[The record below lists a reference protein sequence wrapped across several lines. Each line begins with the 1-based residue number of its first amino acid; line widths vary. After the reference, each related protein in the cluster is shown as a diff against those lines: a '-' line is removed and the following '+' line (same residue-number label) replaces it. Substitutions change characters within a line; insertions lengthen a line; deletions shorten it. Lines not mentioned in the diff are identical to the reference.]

1 LGPEYDYEYEYEH
14 QTKRNCAGV
23 LALLL
28 VLGAAGVARAQDEG
42 AVVRVIAEEAEV
54 RTGPGFAYRAVYTAT
69 RGETLKADSRASRDY
84 WFHVV
89 LPDGTYGWII
99 GDQVLPLDVDP
110 TAPQPPTWGDR
121 FAAAVFSPPPLVA
134 SDVSLSFS
142 AGLLG
147 GEGMLLFRPAILV
160 APHLGVEGFIGE
172 TVGEQTDV
180 IYYGGGANLYLWP
193 SWPVT
198 MFVAVGGGGAKGR
211 KKADL
216 YTVNPGHYA
225 MANAGGGLLIALK
238 KRITL
243 RFDFRDY
250 VVFGANY
257 TQELKEFSGG
267 LAVLF

>member
-1 LGPEYDYEYEYEH
+1 M
-14 QTKRNCAGV
+14 RAMA
-23 LALLL
+23 ALLL
-28 VLGAAGVARAQDEG
+28 VLAGAGVARADEEG

-54 RTGPGFAYRAVYTAT
+54 RTGPGFAYRTIYVAA
-69 RGETLKADSRASRDY
+69 RGETLQADARASRDY

-89 LPDGTYGWII
+89 LPDGTYGWIV
-99 GDQVLPLDVDP
+99 GDQVLPLEVDA
-110 TAPQPPTWGDR
+110 TAPRPPTWGER
-121 FAAAVFSPPPLVA
+121 FVSAVFSPAPLA
-134 SDVSLSFS
+134 AADVSLSFS

-147 GEGMLLFRPAILV
+147 GEGMLLFRPAVLL
-160 APHLGVEGFIGE
+160 APHLGLEGFVGE

-180 IYYGGGANLYLWP
+180 LYYGAGANLYLWP
-193 SWPVT
+193 SSPVT
-198 MFVAVGGGGAKGR
+198 PFVAGGAGGAKGR

-225 MANAGGGLLIALK
+225 MANVGGGLLIALK

-243 RFDFRDY
+243 RADFRDY
-250 VVFGANY
+250 VIFGANY

>member
-1 LGPEYDYEYEYEH
+1 MKGAVAIVLLAAL
-14 QTKRNCAGV
+14 AG
-23 LALLL
+23 LAH
-28 VLGAAGVARAQDEG
+28 AEEEG

-54 RTGPGFAYRAVYTAT
+54 RTGPGFAYRAIYTAT
-69 RGETLKADSRASRDY
+69 RGETLKAEKRASHDY

-99 GDQVLPLDVDP
+99 GDQVLPLEVD
-110 TAPQPPTWGDR
+110 TAPPGPPSLGER
-121 FAAAVFSPPPLVA
+121 FVAAVFSPPPLA
-134 SDVSLSFS
+134 SSDVSLSFS
-142 AGLLG
+142 AGVLG
-147 GEGMLLFRPAILV
+147 GEGMLLFRPAIML
-160 APHLGVEGFIGE
+160 APHLSLEGVIGE

-180 IYYGGGANLYLWP
+180 VYYGGGPNLYLFP
-193 SWPVT
+193 SSPVT
-198 MFVAVGGGGAKGR
+198 LFVAGGVGGALGR

-216 YTVNPGHYA
+216 YTVKPGHYA
-225 MANAGGGLLIALK
+225 QANVGGGLLVALK

-250 VVFGANY
+250 VIFGANY

>member
-1 LGPEYDYEYEYEH
+1 VRARLEVAALLG
-14 QTKRNCAGV
+14 
-23 LALLL
+23 LAL
-28 VLGAAGVARAQDEG
+28 AGRAHADEEG
-42 AVVRVIAEEAEV
+42 AVVRVIAEQAEV

-69 RGETLKADSRASRDY
+69 RGETLKAEARATQDY

-89 LPDGTYGWII
+89 LPDGTYGWIV
-99 GDQVLPLDVDP
+99 GDQVLPIEVDTTP
-110 TAPQPPTWGDR
+110 AGPPSWGDR
-121 FAAAVFSPPPLVA
+121 FVAAVFSPAPLAA

-142 AGLLG
+142 AGVLG
-147 GEGMLLFRPAILV
+147 GEGMLLFRPAILL
-160 APHLGVEGFIGE
+160 APHLGLEGFIGE

-180 IYYGGGANLYLWP
+180 VYYGGGANLYLWP
-193 SWPVT
+193 SSPVT
-198 MFVAVGGGGAKGR
+198 LFLAGGGGGAMGR

-216 YTVNPGHYA
+216 YTVKPGHYA

-250 VVFGANY
+250 VIFGANY

>member
-1 LGPEYDYEYEYEH
+1 M
-14 QTKRNCAGV
+14 A
-23 LALLL
+23 AL
-28 VLGAAGVARAQDEG
+28 VLLAAARPARAEEEG

-54 RTGPGFAYRAVYTAT
+54 RTGPGFAYRAIYTAT
-69 RGETLKADSRASRDY
+69 RGETLKADARASRDY

-99 GDQVLPLDVDP
+99 GDQVLPLEVDASP
-110 TAPQPPTWGDR
+110 PPPPTWGER
-121 FAAAVFSPPPLVA
+121 FVAAVFSPPPLA
-134 SDVSLSFS
+134 SSDVSLSFS

-147 GEGMLLFRPAILV
+147 GEGMLLFRPAILL
-160 APHLGVEGFIGE
+160 APHLAIEGFVGE

-180 IYYGGGANLYLWP
+180 LYYGGGANLYLWP
-193 SWPVT
+193 SSPVT
-198 MFVAVGGGGAKGR
+198 LFVAGGGGGAKGR

-225 MANAGGGLLIALK
+225 MANIGGGLLIALK

-243 RFDFRDY
+243 RADFRDY
-250 VVFGANY
+250 VIFGANY

>member
-1 LGPEYDYEYEYEH
+1 MKSG
-14 QTKRNCAGV
+14 AAVV
-23 LALLL
+23 LA
-28 VLGAAGVARAQDEG
+28 VMLGSAAAARADEEG

-54 RTGPGFAYRAVYTAT
+54 RTGPGFAFRTVYVAT
-69 RGETLKADSRASRDY
+69 RGETLKAEARASRDY

-89 LPDGTYGWII
+89 LPDGTYGWIV
-99 GDQVLPLDVDP
+99 GDQVLPLEVEP
-110 TAPQPPTWGDR
+110 TAPAPPTWSER
-121 FAAAVFSPPPLVA
+121 FAAAVFSPAPLAA

-142 AGLLG
+142 AGVLG
-147 GEGMLLFRPAILV
+147 GEGMLLFRPAYLL
-160 APHLGVEGFIGE
+160 APHLGLEAFVGE

-180 IYYGGGANLYLWP
+180 LYYGGGANLYLWP
-193 SWPVT
+193 SSPVT
-198 MFVAVGGGGAKGR
+198 LFVAAGAGGARGR

-216 YTVNPGHYA
+216 YTVKPGHYA
-225 MANAGGGLLIALK
+225 MANAGGGLLVALK

-250 VVFGANY
+250 VIFGANY

>member
-1 LGPEYDYEYEYEH
+1 M
-14 QTKRNCAGV
+14 RW
-23 LALLL
+23 LAAAAL
-28 VLGAAGVARAQDEG
+28 VAAWAGAARAEEEG

-54 RTGPGFAYRAVYTAT
+54 HTGPGFAYRTIYTAT
-69 RGETLKADSRASRDY
+69 RGETFKAEARASRDY

-89 LPDGTYGWII
+89 LPDGTYGWIV

-110 TAPQPPTWGDR
+110 TAPQPPTLGER
-121 FAAAVFSPPPLVA
+121 FVAAVFSPAPLA
-134 SDVSLSFS
+134 GSDVSLSFS
-142 AGLLG
+142 AGVLG
-147 GEGMLLFRPAILV
+147 GEGMVLFRPAILL
-160 APHLGVEGFIGE
+160 APHLGLEGFVGE

-180 IYYGGGANLYLWP
+180 VYYGGGANLYLWP
-193 SWPVT
+193 SSPVT
-198 MFVAVGGGGAKGR
+198 LFVAGGAGGAKGR

-216 YTVNPGHYA
+216 YTVKPGHYA
-225 MANAGGGLLIALK
+225 MANVGGGLLVALK